1 MSQVKYRANE
11 IHRYGPQRN
20 SASCTF
26 QNIRWWKSNNT
37 ALIASTADHEMNYF
51 YFERH
56 MQSANSIFCRIRLT
70 FVYKCQFYNM
80 TFSIKLSYWMSLLR
94 RKDYVIFKWQAIV
107 FCIKTYFRTHLK
119 WIIFYYSE
127 FQRCIYMKG
136 SLIETYMFFSKL
148 YQRIVNENALTLQ
161 IWSQIFVWHMLFY
174 TTLL

>member
-37 ALIASTADHEMNYF
+37 ALIASTADHEMNSF

-80 TFSIKLSYWMSLLR
+80 TFSIKLSYWMSLVR
-94 RKDYVIFKWQAIV
+94 RKDYVIFKWQVIV
-107 FCIKTYFRTHLK
+107 FFIKNLFPCTFEMDYLK
-119 WIIFYYSE
+119 
-127 FQRCIYMKG
+127 R
-136 SLIETYMFFSKL
+136 SLIEKYMFFSKL